1 MAGVFSRLRQS
12 LTHAWN
18 AFSDEDSFKYPQGG
32 FGGGGSFGGGYM
44 RPDRIRFRYS
54 AEKTI
59 IASIYTRLGIDVSGI
74 NIVHVNTDADGCY
87 LSERQS
93 GLNNCLKVEPNIDQG
108 ARQFRQE
115 IAEVLFD
122 KGVCAI
128 VPVDT
133 TADPTISN
141 AFDVQTLRVGEI
153 INWFPQHV
161 RVLLYNEAVGYR
173 EEITLPKQA
182 IAIVQ
187 NPLYSVMNEPNST
200 LQRLIAKLNMLD
212 AVDEASSSGKLD
224 LIIQLPYVIKSEA
237 RRQQAIQRRTD
248 LEEQLKGNTYGIA
261 YADGTEK
268 ITQLNRPAE
277 NNLLA
282 QVQYLTSMVYA
293 ELGLTDSI
301 MNGTAD
307 ESTMLN
313 YIDRTIKPVLDA
325 ITEAMKRSFLSKT
338 ARSQGQSIMYFRDPF
353 NLVPLSQFA
362 EIADILSRNEVAT
375 PNELRGVLGWKPS
388 KDPKADKL
396 QNSNMPQ
403 PQPPTTGP
411 QGPPS
416 SANPSAVFEAS
427 AKQAVA
433 KMKQQLAIEPGGN
446 SQNGS

>member
-1 MAGVFSRLRQS
+1 MAGVFSRLKSS
-12 LTHAWN
+12 LSHAWN
-18 AFSDEDSFKYPQGG
+18 AFNEESFKFPSGG
-32 FGGGGSFGGGYM
+32 FGGGGSFGNGYM
-44 RPDRIRFRYS
+44 RPDRLRLRYS

-59 IASIYTRLGIDVSGI
+59 ISSIYTRLGIDVSGV
-74 NIVHVNTDADGCY
+74 NIVHVNTDADTGRY
-87 LSERQS
+87 VSDRNS
-93 GLNNCLKVEPNIDQG
+93 GLNYCLTVEANIDQG

-133 TADPTISN
+133 TADPTITN

-153 INWFPQHV
+153 TAWFPQYI
-161 RVLLYNEAVGYR
+161 RVNLYNEKVGFR
-173 EEITLPKQA
+173 QEITLPKRA
-182 IAIVQ
+182 VAIVQ

-248 LEEQLKGNTYGIA
+248 LEQQLKGNTYGIA

-277 NNLLA
+277 NNLLG
-282 QVQYLTSMVYA
+282 QIQYLTSMVYA
-293 ELGLTDSI
+293 ELGLTDTI

-313 YIDRTIKPVLDA
+313 YIDRTIKPVMDA
-325 ITEAMKRSFLSKT
+325 ITEAMRRSFLSRT
-338 ARSQGQSIMYFRDPF
+338 AQSQGQRIMYFRDPF

-388 KDPKADKL
+388 TDPKADKL

-403 PQPPTTGP
+403 PGAGGTAQ
-411 QGPPS
+411 PPS
-416 SANPSAVFEAS
+416 STDPSAVFEAS
-427 AKQAVA
+427 AKNSIKKMQAS
-433 KMKQQLAIEPGGN
+433 KLAIESGGED
-446 SQNGS
+446 QNGS